1 MLIVNVSVGAVALRH
16 GERGRLGAAAPLT
29 VALALAV
36 EVERDHAELAVEA
49 VLLDLDDSV
58 RAALEQGSEQQA
70 TAARKSER
78 GGAVS
83 GHPELLWHARAS
95 EQRTTHLQS
104 SCF

>member
-16 GERGRLGAAAPLT
+16 GERGRLGAAAPLY

-58 RAALEQGSEQQA
+58 RARRSKAANSKRRQQA
-70 TAARKSER
+70 RARE
-78 GGAVS
+78 GA
-83 GHPELLWHARAS
+83 R
-95 EQRTTHLQS
+95 
-104 SCF
+104 